1 MKTDV
6 KISIRGI
13 QNSAE
18 EDSVEIVSLGEMY
31 EKDDN
36 IYVSYEEGAEAASG
50 VDCDIVKSMLKIC
63 PKQVEIIKKGPT
75 ETHMVFVQDKDTISY
90 YSTPFGEME
99 VAIHTN
105 RLERL
110 NTEQGFQ
117 IFLNYALEINAAHV
131 SDCNVDIR
139 VENMRRKE

>member
-13 QNSAE
+13 QNNMS
-18 EDSVEIVSLGEMY
+18 EDSVEVVSLGEMC
-31 EKDDN
+31 EKDN
-36 IYVSYEEGAEAASG
+36 QIYVSYEEGTEEASG

-63 PKQVEIIKKGPT
+63 PNQVEIIKKGAT
-75 ETHMVFVQDKDTISY
+75 ETHMVFVEDKDTISY

-99 VAIHTN
+99 VAIHTDK
-105 RLERL
+105 LERV
-110 NTEQGFQ
+110 NTEKGFQ
-117 IFLNYALEINAAHV
+117 ILLKYALEVNAAHM

-139 VENMRRKE
+139 VETMA